1 MKNEELQNSLI
12 QQYRESY
19 AANNAANDTAEEVAS
34 SCEELMAS
42 MMMMQGEQDKIADDE
57 DNFCGNC
64 EVVAFEAKQEA
75 GIEEP
80 GQSKKTSRWR
90 TSHN

>member
-64 EVVAFEAKQEA
+64 EVVAFEARSNKLE
-75 GIEEP
+75 
-80 GQSKKTSRWR
+80 
-90 TSHN
+90 